1 MLAVDYLD
9 TVNQK
14 NRTMTSLLP
23 CMVPLRFILSN
34 WGYLIMFENGIEVY
48 LGSNEFVGLDK
59 LLTIQ
64 RKLDGKIASTM
75 GLTGL
80 SVISFILGF
89 IVCYLIIS

>member
-1 MLAVDYLD
+1 
-9 TVNQK
+9 
-14 NRTMTSLLP
+14 
-23 CMVPLRFILSN
+23 LSN